1 MGTEG
6 GRLASIGTAGLMTGL
21 MICLAGAPYAA
32 LGHGEADAQ
41 MAEPAAFGSALSEP
55 QRDEAAARAPAI
67 LVAQA
72 GAINQ
77 VVPADQLNE
86 IDRAASNDA
95 FRSRTTGANGGPSR
109 RMAPAIVAA
118 TDNSVWD
125 TTSLVGKIF
134 VIFGALLTVASA
146 ARMFI
151 A

>member
-1 MGTEG
+1 MATEG
-6 GRLASIGTAGLMTGL
+6 GRLASIGMAG
-21 MICLAGAPYAA
+21 
-32 LGHGEADAQ
+32 
-41 MAEPAAFGSALSEP
+41 
-55 QRDEAAARAPAI
+55 

-72 GAINQ
+72 RAINQ

-86 IDRAASNDA
+86 IDRAARNDV
-95 FRSRTTGANGGPSR
+95 FRGRTTGANGNPTR

-118 TDNSVWD
+118 TDNSIWD
-125 TTSLVGKIF
+125 TTSWVGKIF

>member
-1 MGTEG
+1 
-6 GRLASIGTAGLMTGL
+6 
-21 MICLAGAPYAA
+21 
-32 LGHGEADAQ
+32 
-41 MAEPAAFGSALSEP
+41 
-55 QRDEAAARAPAI
+55 
-67 LVAQA
+67 
-72 GAINQ
+72 

-95 FRSRTTGANGGPSR
+95 FRGRTTGANGGPTR

-118 TDNSVWD
+118 TDSSIWD

>member
-6 GRLASIGTAGLMTGL
+6 GRLASIGIAGLVM
-21 MICLAGAPYAA
+21 CLLDLPYAA
-32 LGHGEADAQ
+32 LGHGETDAQ
-41 MAEPAAFGSALSEP
+41 MSNPASFGSTLSESP
-55 QRDEAAARAPAI
+55 GAHAQVI

-72 GAINQ
+72 RAINQ

-86 IDRAASNDA
+86 IDRAASNDV
-95 FRSRTTGANGGPSR
+95 FRDRTTGVSGNPR

-118 TDNSVWD
+118 TDTSIWD
-125 TTSLVGKIF
+125 TTSWVGKIF

>member
-6 GRLASIGTAGLMTGL
+6 GHLASIGTAGLIL
-21 MICLAGAPYAA
+21 CLASSPYAA

-41 MAEPAAFGSALSEP
+41 MAAPASFGSALSEP
-55 QRDEAAARAPAI
+55 QRGNSAAGTRAI
-67 LVAQA
+67 VVAQA
-72 GAINQ
+72 NAINQ

-95 FRSRTTGANGGPSR
+95 FRSRTTGAGGGPPR

-118 TDNSVWD
+118 TDNSIWD

-134 VIFGALLTVASA
+134 VIFGALLTIASA

>member
-6 GRLASIGTAGLMTGL
+6 GRLASIGIAGLM
-21 MICLAGAPYAA
+21 MCLVDLPYAA
-32 LGHGEADAQ
+32 LGHGETDVQ
-41 MAEPAAFGSALSEP
+41 MSNPASFGSAPSEP
-55 QRDEAAARAPAI
+55 PGGNSARAQVI
-67 LVAQA
+67 VVAQA
-72 GAINQ
+72 RAINQ

-86 IDRAASNDA
+86 VDRAATNDV
-95 FRSRTTGANGGPSR
+95 FRDRTTGASGNPTR

-118 TDNSVWD
+118 TDTSIWD
-125 TTSLVGKIF
+125 TTSWVGKVF

>member
-6 GRLASIGTAGLMTGL
+6 GRLASIGIAGL
-21 MICLAGAPYAA
+21 MICLVDLPYAA

-41 MAEPAAFGSALSEP
+41 MTNPASFDSALSEP
-55 QRDEAAARAPAI
+55 SGGDSGARAPVI
-67 LVAQA
+67 VVAQA
-72 GAINQ
+72 RAINQ

-95 FRSRTTGANGGPSR
+95 FRGRTTGANGGPAR

-118 TDNSVWD
+118 TDNSIWD

>member
-6 GRLASIGTAGLMTGL
+6 GRLASIAVAGL
-21 MICLAGAPYAA
+21 MICLVGAPCAA

-41 MAEPAAFGSALSEP
+41 MADPAAFSSALSES
-55 QRDEAAARAPAI
+55 RGEEATTRVRAI
-67 LVAQA
+67 VVA
-72 GAINQ
+72 Q

-95 FRSRTTGANGGPSR
+95 FRGRTTGANGGPAR

-118 TDNSVWD
+118 TDSSIWD

>member
-1 MGTEG
+1 MGSEG
-6 GRLASIGTAGLMTGL
+6 GRLASIGMAGL
-21 MICLAGAPYAA
+21 MICLVNSPYAA

-41 MAEPAAFGSALSEP
+41 MAEPAAFGSAPSEP
-55 QRDEAAARAPAI
+55 WGDKTAARAQAI
-67 LVAQA
+67 VVAQA
-72 GAINQ
+72 RAINQ

-95 FRSRTTGANGGPSR
+95 FRSRTTGVNGGSR

-118 TDNSVWD
+118 TDNSIWD

-151 A
+151 T

>member
-6 GRLASIGTAGLMTGL
+6 GRLTSIGAAGLMMCL
-21 MICLAGAPYAA
+21 MGAPYAA

-41 MAEPAAFGSALSEP
+41 VAEPAAFGSAPSEP
-55 QRDEAAARAPAI
+55 QKDKAAARAQAI
-67 LVAQA
+67 VIAQA
-72 GAINQ
+72 AINQ
-77 VVPADQLNE
+77 VVPADQLND

-95 FRSRTTGANGGPSR
+95 FRGRTTGANGGPTR

-151 A
+151 T

>member
-1 MGTEG
+1 MGSEG
-6 GRLASIGTAGLMTGL
+6 GRLTSIGLAGL
-21 MICLAGAPYAA
+21 MICLVNSPYAA

-41 MAEPAAFGSALSEP
+41 MAEPAAFGSVLSEP
-55 QRDEAAARAPAI
+55 WGDKAAARAQAI
-67 LVAQA
+67 VVAQA
-72 GAINQ
+72 RAINQ

-95 FRSRTTGANGGPSR
+95 FRSRTTGVNGGSR

-118 TDNSVWD
+118 TDSSIWD

-151 A
+151 T

>member
-1 MGTEG
+1 MGSEG
-6 GRLASIGTAGLMTGL
+6 GRLTSIGMAGL
-21 MICLAGAPYAA
+21 MICLVNSPYAA

-41 MAEPAAFGSALSEP
+41 MAEPAALGWALSEP
-55 QRDEAAARAPAI
+55 QMDNAAARAQTMVIA
-67 LVAQA
+67 
-72 GAINQ
+72 Q
-77 VVPADQLNE
+77 VVPADQLND

-95 FRSRTTGANGGPSR
+95 FRSRTTGANGASSR

-118 TDNSVWD
+118 TDNSFWD

>member
-6 GRLASIGTAGLMTGL
+6 GRLAPIGIAGL
-21 MICLAGAPYAA
+21 MICLVGAPYAA

-55 QRDEAAARAPAI
+55 QSEAAARAQAI
-67 LVAQA
+67 VVAQA
-72 GAINQ
+72 GPINQ

-95 FRSRTTGANGGPSR
+95 FRGRTTGANGGPTR

-118 TDNSVWD
+118 TDSSIWD

>member
-1 MGTEG
+1 MGSEV
-6 GRLASIGTAGLMTGL
+6 GRLTSIGIAGLM
-21 MICLAGAPYAA
+21 MCLASAPYAA

-55 QRDEAAARAPAI
+55 QRDKAAAG
-67 LVAQA
+67 AQA
-72 GAINQ
+72 IVVAEARAINQ

-86 IDRAASNDA
+86 IDRAASNDV
-95 FRSRTTGANGGPSR
+95 FRSRTTTGSNAGPTR

-118 TDNSVWD
+118 TDNSIWD

>member
-6 GRLASIGTAGLMTGL
+6 GRLASIGIAGL
-21 MICLAGAPYAA
+21 MICLVDLPYAA
-32 LGHGEADAQ
+32 LGHGEADAP
-41 MAEPAAFGSALSEP
+41 MTNPASFGSAPSGSLG
-55 QRDEAAARAPAI
+55 DGNADARAPVI
-67 LVAQA
+67 VVAQA
-72 GAINQ
+72 RATNQ

-95 FRSRTTGANGGPSR
+95 FRDRTTGANGGPTR

-118 TDNSVWD
+118 TDNSIWD

>member
-6 GRLASIGTAGLMTGL
+6 GRLAAIGIAGL

-41 MAEPAAFGSALSEP
+41 MTEPATFGSALSEP
-55 QRDEAAARAPAI
+55 QNDRAAARAQAI
-67 LVAQA
+67 VVAQA
-72 GAINQ
+72 GPINQ

-95 FRSRTTGANGGPSR
+95 FRGRTTGANGGPTR

-118 TDNSVWD
+118 TDSSIWD

>member
-6 GRLASIGTAGLMTGL
+6 GRLASIGIAGL
-21 MICLAGAPYAA
+21 MICLVGTPYAA

-55 QRDEAAARAPAI
+55 QSDMAAARAQSI
-67 LVAQA
+67 VVAQA

-95 FRSRTTGANGGPSR
+95 FRGRTTGANGGPTR

-118 TDNSVWD
+118 TDSSIWD